1 MVKIL
6 AAATAWHLVTCVC
19 ALLACSARAIATAKS
34 TTHCQHMPALCALCK
49 SHNSNRCAPRQ
60 RAVSMC
66 CMHRRNGCRSTRCDL
81 ETGLGRRYGALA
93 HHLRAHWRLPA
104 MILRMIDRVV
114 VEQLSS
120 GVPKAQ
126 HAHVHGQGHMHP
138 CQLPQPACSRR
149 QAWGV
154 SRDCELRAG
163 I

>member
-104 MILRMIDRVV
+104 MILRMIDRVA
-114 VEQLSS
+114 VEQQVCPKHSMHMCTARGTCILASCRS
-120 GVPKAQ
+120 QRDHDGKHRACKHPHRGV
-126 HAHVHGQGHMHP
+126 
-138 CQLPQPACSRR
+138 
-149 QAWGV
+149 
-154 SRDCELRAG
+154 
-163 I
+163 